1 MKRILK
7 AIPAALLAVAT
18 FLPSAALSVTDIV
31 PDKTVAP
38 APGSSQAP
46 KAAAVRDRSDQVRP
60 QPQGNGA
67 QEARKPESNAVREPK
82 K

>member
-7 AIPAALLAVAT
+7 AIPMALLAFAT
-18 FLPSAALSVTDIV
+18 FLPGSAMAVTDIV

-38 APGSSQAP
+38 SPSSSQEP
-46 KAAAVRDRSDQVRP
+46 KAAAVRDHSDQARQ
-60 QPQGNGA
+60 QPQGNGT
-67 QEARKPESNAVREPK
+67 QGVKKPESNAPREPK